1 MLPRRRD
8 VDTPCH
14 PGALPVPELADQAV
28 LRTLADLVAINSV
41 NPNYEGGVPEAEI
54 ADYVEAFFV
63 ARQIETWRQPVSP
76 DRPNV
81 IARVPGRDRQH
92 RVIFEAHMDTVSTG
106 GMTIPAWTPEI
117 RDGRLYGRGACDT
130 KGGLAAMMHAM
141 ARLADER
148 QPPPCDIWLAATID
162 EEFSYRGVV
171 ALCEGLHADAA
182 IIAEPTNLQA
192 VIASKGLVRWKI
204 ETRGQA
210 AHSAKPHLGRNAI
223 EQMAEVILAL
233 RADTRRLAEQTHP
246 LLGPATCN
254 VGIIEGGQQINVV
267 PASCAI
273 EIDRRILPGET
284 CEAVLQHYQA
294 LLDRL
299 AAEAA
304 VDARMHPPMLTD
316 LPLETSE
323 QSAAARLIKTILATM
338 QLDPQLI
345 GVPFCSDASKLGAR
359 GIPSLILGPGSIDQA
374 HGAVEFVDCQ
384 QVVQA
389 VEIYRRFMLEFAPSS
404 PACSGG

>member
-1 MLPRRRD
+1 M
-8 VDTPCH
+8 
-14 PGALPVPELADQAV
+14 PELADQAV

-54 ADYVEAFFV
+54 ADYIEAFFV
-63 ARQIETWRQPVSP
+63 ERRIETWRQPVYP
-76 DRPNV
+76 ERPNV
-81 IARVPGRDRQH
+81 IARVPGRDRQR
-92 RVIFEAHMDTVSTG
+92 RVIFEAHMDTVSTS
-106 GMTIPAWTPEI
+106 GMTIPPWTAEI
-117 RDGRLYGRGACDT
+117 RDGCLFGRGACDT
-130 KGGLAAMMHAM
+130 KAGLAAMMHAL
-141 ARLADER
+141 ASLADAG
-148 QPPPCDIWLAATID
+148 QTPPCDIWLAATID
-162 EEFSYRGVV
+162 EEFSYRGVL
-171 ALCEGLHADAA
+171 ALFEDLQADAA

-204 ETRGQA
+204 ETRGRA
-210 AHSAKPHLGRNAI
+210 AHSAKPHLGNNAI

-233 RADTRRLAEQTHP
+233 QADTRRLSEQKHP

-267 PASCAI
+267 PAHCTI

-284 CEAVLQHYQA
+284 TESVLQHYQE

-299 AAEAA
+299 ATDAS

-323 QSAAARLIKTILATM
+323 QSAAARLIQTILAGM
-338 QLDPQLI
+338 QLDAHLI

-384 QVVQA
+384 QVLQA
-389 VEIYRRFMLEFAPSS
+389 AEIYRRFMLEFPSS
-404 PACSGG
+404 SPDSSGG